1 MIRHHTG
8 NDGKKQNVRV
18 LSFTP
23 STSHRSARAF
33 FPFSRN
39 QKQGLFERETQGLI
53 QSQVKTGNQV
63 FTSAGDINN
72 HFTNVGQSLAQEIP
86 SSEIDPLAYVN
97 PVDGVF
103 SFQRINV
110 QKVIK
115 LLKAIDVSK
124 ATGLDKIPN
133 RLLKIAAD
141 VVAPSLTGIFNQ
153 SLVTGIFPSDWKMA
167 KVSPI
172 FKNGSKSDLNNYRPI
187 SVIPTVAKIFEKII
201 YDQLYQYLNENGL
214 LNSGQSGF
222 RSLHSTL
229 TALLET
235 NDSWCV
241 NIDRS
246 LLYGVIVIGLK
257 KAFDTIN
264 DHEIILKK
272 LTKYGVD

>member
-23 STSHRSARAF
+23 STFYRSARPF

-39 QKQGLFERETQGLI
+39 QKQGLFERETQALI

-72 HFTNVGQSLAQEIP
+72 HFTNLGQSLAQEIP

-246 LLYGVIVIGLK
+246 LLNGVIVIGLK
-257 KAFDTIN
+257 KAFDTI

>member
-33 FPFSRN
+33 SPFSRN
-39 QKQGLFERETQGLI
+39 QKQGLFERETQALI

-153 SLVTGIFPSDWKMA
+153 SLVTGIFPSD
-167 KVSPI
+167 
-172 FKNGSKSDLNNYRPI
+172 
-187 SVIPTVAKIFEKII
+187 
-201 YDQLYQYLNENGL
+201 
-214 LNSGQSGF
+214 
-222 RSLHSTL
+222 
-229 TALLET
+229 
-235 NDSWCV
+235 
-241 NIDRS
+241 
-246 LLYGVIVIGLK
+246 
-257 KAFDTIN
+257 
-264 DHEIILKK
+264 
-272 LTKYGVD
+272 